1 MILTTVQALIFVL
14 YVGFLLYKFKKPL
27 PSISDS
33 WYELPKNWN
42 NLFTLFTWSL
52 GFCMIFQGTNET
64 PLFFLSGTGLLF
76 VGTATAFKWTGAHTN
91 LVHYGGAVVGILGAL
106 VGLGVEFGLWWP
118 LLSWVVVTMG
128 LKYIRIK
135 NFTWWVE
142 IVAFVTIVC
151 GLYLR

>member
-1 MILTTVQALIFVL
+1 MLTTFQTLVFLL

-33 WYELPKNWN
+33 WYELPDPMNH
-42 NLFTLFTWSL
+42 LFTLFTWSL
-52 GFCMIFQGTNET
+52 GFAMIFQGSGET

-76 VGTATAFKWTGAHTN
+76 VGTATQFKWTGAHTN
-91 LVHYGGAVVGILGAL
+91 IVHYAGAATGIIFAL
-106 VGLGVEFGLWWP
+106 AGLWVENHLYFP
-118 LLSWVVVTMG
+118 LLSWLIITI
-128 LKYIRIK
+128 LFKLIKLK

-142 IVAFVTIVC
+142 VLAFVCIVV